1 MCTLHDWVDTLT
13 CSYLSESKATPEIAQ
28 NVLAVLHSIL
38 EKRNL
43 ASLAIK
49 QHTDNIASMKVVTIH
64 LFRVGS

>member
-1 MCTLHDWVDTLT
+1 MQLPERV
-13 CSYLSESKATPEIAQ
+13 ESDPEIAQ
-28 NVLAVLHSIL
+28 SVLAVLPSIHA
-38 EKRNL
+38 KRNL